1 MTKRNLIAAALLT
14 SVTLAGGIAAT
25 ASIDTGN
32 PARAASEAKTARKAL
47 DKRHTDKAIAKA
59 EAAVALDPRNAG
71 YRTLLGQAYL
81 AAGRFPSAVS
91 ALTDALALSP
101 GDGTAALHLALAQIA
116 TGQWDAARETLTTH
130 DGIPAKD
137 RGLAFTL
144 AGDPG
149 TAVTVLTQA
158 ARAPDADAKTRQNLA
173 LSLALA
179 GRWNEAKAVA
189 SFDMSP
195 ADVDQRMAQWAAFAT
210 PSGAA
215 DQVAALLGVVPV
227 EDAGQPTRLA
237 LTTTSPNMV
246 AVAQAVPAAE
256 SLPHSQAMEAAPQVA
271 EVAPVA
277 APAVGKA
284 DVANIGAAPV
294 TFAPRRE
301 IVQALPVKAPLKV
314 PTTRVAVA
322 AITAPLAPAVATK
335 PLVAWT
341 PAKGNFYVQLGA
353 FENAGVAKDA
363 WGRLSHR
370 IAALGA
376 HTPTGAKIAS
386 GGQTFYRLA
395 VGGFARGD
403 ADALCRKVRAG
414 GGRCFVRAGAGDAVA
429 AWVKPTKA
437 GVQLAMR

>member
-32 PARAASEAKTARKAL
+32 PTRAASEAKTARKAL
-47 DKRHTDKAIAKA
+47 DRHDADRAIAKA
-59 EAAVALDPRNAG
+59 EAAVALDPRNSG

-91 ALTDALALSP
+91 ALGDALSLDPA
-101 GDGTAALHLALAQIA
+101 DATAALHLALAQIA

-130 DGIPAKD
+130 DAIPAKD
-137 RGLAFTL
+137 RGLAYAL

-149 TAVTVLTQA
+149 TAITVLTQA
-158 ARAPDADAKTRQNLA
+158 ARSPDADAKTRQNLA

-227 EDAGQPTRLA
+227 EDGGQPTRLA
-237 LTTTSPNMV
+237 LATTTPNMV
-246 AVAQAVPAAE
+246 AVAQAVPTAD
-256 SLPHSQAMEAAPQVA
+256 SLPQAEPAAQVA
-271 EVAPVA
+271 EVATA
-277 APAVGKA
+277 APAAGKV
-284 DVANIGAAPV
+284 DVANIGTTAV
-294 TFAPRRE
+294 TFAPRQE
-301 IVQALPVKAPLKV
+301 IVQALPITAPLKV
-314 PTTRVAVA
+314 PATRTAVMR
-322 AITAPLAPAVATK
+322 APLVVADAGKAK
-335 PLVAWT
+335 PMVAWT
-341 PAKGNFYVQLGA
+341 PASGNFYVQLGA
-353 FENAGVAKDA
+353 FDSAGVAKDA
-363 WGRLSHR
+363 WGRLTHR

-386 GGQTFYRLA
+386 GGQTYYRLA

-403 ADALCRKVRAG
+403 ADALCRKVRTG

-429 AWVKPTKA
+429 AWVKPAKA

>member
-32 PARAASEAKTARKAL
+32 PARAAAEAKTARKAL
-47 DKRHTDKAIAKA
+47 DKHHADRAIAKA

-71 YRTLLGQAYL
+71 YRSLLGQAYL
-81 AAGRFPSAVS
+81 AAGRFPSAVA
-91 ALTDALALSP
+91 ALSDALALDPS
-101 GDGTAALHLALAQIA
+101 DGAAALHLALAQIA
-116 TGQWDAARETLTTH
+116 TGQWDSARGTLTTH
-130 DGIPAKD
+130 DTIPAKD
-137 RGLAFTL
+137 RGLAFAL

-149 TAVTVLTQA
+149 TAITVLTQA
-158 ARAPDADAKTRQNLA
+158 AREPDADAKTRQNLA

-237 LTTTSPNMV
+237 LSTTAPNMV
-246 AVAQAVPAAE
+246 AVAQPVPAAD
-256 SLPHSQAMEAAPQVA
+256 SLPQ
-271 EVAPVA
+271 APVA
-277 APAVGKA
+277 ATEVAAVEAGPAPAVGTA
-284 DVANIGAAPV
+284 DVANIGAARV

-301 IVQALPVKAPLKV
+301 IVQAEPIVVPLKV
-314 PTTRVAVA
+314 PTTRVVTIGA
-322 AITAPLAPAVATK
+322 TKAPLAVGTAAK
-335 PLVAWT
+335 PLVAWV

-370 IAALGA
+370 IAALGQ
-376 HTPTGAKIAS
+376 HTPTGAKIAN
-386 GGQTFYRLA
+386 GGQSFYRLA

-429 AWVKPTKA
+429 AWVKPAKS
-437 GVQLAMR
+437 GIQLAMR

>member
-32 PARAASEAKTARKAL
+32 PKRAASEAKTARRAL
-47 DKRHTDKAIAKA
+47 DKRNADKAIAKA

-81 AAGRFPSAVS
+81 TAGRFPSAVS
-91 ALTDALALSP
+91 ALTDALALDP
-101 GDGTAALHLALAQIA
+101 ADGTAALHLALAQIA
-116 TGQWDAARETLTTH
+116 TGQWDAARATLTTH

-137 RGLAFTL
+137 RGLAFAL

-227 EDAGQPTRLA
+227 EDGGQPTRLA
-237 LTTTSPNMV
+237 LSTTSPNMV
-246 AVAQAVPAAE
+246 AVAQAVPTAE
-256 SLPHSQAMEAAPQVA
+256 SLPQPPVTDAAPQVA
-271 EVAPVA
+271 ETKP

-301 IVQALPVKAPLKV
+301 IVQALPVVAPLKV
-314 PTTRVAVA
+314 PTTRTAVA
-322 AITAPLAPAVATK
+322 SIRAPLAPTTAAAR

-341 PAKGNFYVQLGA
+341 PSKGNFYVQLGA

-370 IAALGA
+370 ISALGQY
-376 HTPTGAKIAS
+376 TPTGAKIAS
-386 GGQTFYRLA
+386 GGQNFYRLA

-403 ADALCRKVRAG
+403 ADALCRKVRVG

-429 AWVKPTKA
+429 AWVKPAKA